1 MREPGGSRYG
11 AIGRHGSIAVVERLI
26 RTLKTALRCLC
37 LIPLTRT
44 AFRRELESLI
54 EWYNDSRPHTT
65 LKGQTPNERYFRRFP
80 AHRKPRYEPRARWPR
95 GSPCAKPWA
104 LVRGKL
110 GAKLDIHVEFQGG
123 HKHLPVVSLRCAG

>member
-44 AFRRELESLI
+44 AFHRELESLI

-104 LVRGKL
+104 LVRGQP

-123 HKHLPVVSLRCAG
+123 HKHLPVVSLRRAA